1 MVAMSITIGVDV
13 GGTKIAAG
21 AVTEEGEL
29 LAHVRKPTPAQ
40 SPDAVVGV
48 IAECVNE
55 LARSYS
61 IDAIGIGAAGFVDAA
76 RTSVIFAPNLAW
88 RNEPLARRVEEAT
101 GHHVVVENDANAAA
115 WAEFRF
121 GAASGTS
128 SAVIVTVGTGI
139 GGGIIINN
147 QLLRGT
153 NGFAAEIG
161 HIPLVPHGR
170 PCGCGRFGCWEA
182 YSSGNALVREARDVA
197 TNAPR
202 EAARLL
208 ELAGGSAEN
217 ITGPMVTKAAEEAD
231 ATALACFTAIGSW
244 MGFGLADLAATL
256 DPEIFVLAGGVCE
269 TGDLLLA
276 PTRESFHNLL
286 TAAAHRPVIPIGVAM
301 LGNEAGIIGA
311 ADLARQ

>member
-21 AVTEEGEL
+21 AVTDEGEL
-29 LAHVRKPTPAQ
+29 LAHFRKPTPAQ

-55 LARSYS
+55 LALSYS

-128 SAVIVTVGTGI
+128 SAPSPPPHNAASVSFL
-139 GGGIIINN
+139 NN
-147 QLLRGT
+147 
-153 NGFAAEIG
+153 
-161 HIPLVPHGR
+161 
-170 PCGCGRFGCWEA
+170 
-182 YSSGNALVREARDVA
+182 
-197 TNAPR
+197 
-202 EAARLL
+202 
-208 ELAGGSAEN
+208 
-217 ITGPMVTKAAEEAD
+217 
-231 ATALACFTAIGSW
+231 
-244 MGFGLADLAATL
+244 GLA
-256 DPEIFVLAGGVCE
+256 V
-269 TGDLLLA
+269 
-276 PTRESFHNLL
+276 
-286 TAAAHRPVIPIGVAM
+286 TAAKTTTLPSSKYSKA
-301 LGNEAGIIGA
+301 LG
-311 ADLARQ
+311 RT